1 MDLMALDYRFK
12 VIGSE
17 LTLSKS
23 TQLHYTLSWAWNL
36 SLQLLLLVALSLLSS
51 VKTVLNFWKIGKT
64 FEE

>member
-23 TQLHYTLSWAWNL
+23 TQLHYTLSWAWSL

>member
-23 TQLHYTLSWAWNL
+23 TQLHYTLSWAWDL